1 MEQWWHIMVKEH
13 KVILSDL
20 KEESIANMVQVRVMD
35 DFLLLF
41 DKLDKEGFVFLLKN
55 INSFAFAVSGIMYA
69 TSAYDFED
77 PSDFLQARRL
87 GFPIGTQFDD
97 RVIKSR
103 IQKNYPE
110 DEDRANRDHKLNE
123 MVQYMGKY
131 VSNQIGGV
139 SYYRMS
145 ELGLKDFAEFK
156 RYVDGQF
163 KSAEE
168 FRDALKRGF
177 LDSDTYR
184 IAIKYGCSDSQTYVQ
199 FVKKVCSFLH
209 IEPEYFLGRIAFEGS
224 LLDDALAALRGGY
237 SDLSQFKSSRKPR

>member
-1 MEQWWHIMVKEH
+1 MVKEH

-20 KEESIANMVQVRVMD
+20 KDESMANVVKVRQMD

-41 DKLDKEGFVFLLKN
+41 DKLDKDGFVFLLKN
-55 INSFAFAVSGIMYA
+55 IDSFAFAVSGMMYA
-69 TSAYDFED
+69 TNAYEFDD
-77 PSDFLQARRL
+77 PNDFLEARRL
-87 GFPIGTQFDD
+87 GFPIGTRFDD

-110 DEDRANRDHKLNE
+110 DEDKAHRELKLDE
-123 MVQYMGKY
+123 MVQYLGKY

-139 SYYRMS
+139 SYCRMS
-145 ELGLKDFAEFK
+145 ELGLKDYAEFK

-163 KSAEE
+163 KSSEE

-184 IAIKYGCSDSQTYVQ
+184 IAIKYGCSDSQAYEQ
-199 FVKKVCSFLH
+199 FAKKVCSFLH
-209 IEPEYFLGRIAFEGS
+209 VEPEYFLGRIAFEGS

-237 SDLSQFKSSRKPR
+237 SDLQQFKSSRKPR